1 MERLIQKSFKYHI
14 LNTKMLELTSQD
26 KLKVYMILQQI
37 QADIISRAN
46 IVHHLILILLKDLL
60 LLISISKLLLKGIIM
75 TVMEFNIHPIF
86 LYQKDMHKK
95 NNFIS
100 KTMIM

>member
-46 IVHHLILILLKDLL
+46 KVHHLILILLKDFL

-86 LYQKDMHKK
+86 LYQKDMHKN